1 VGINTVYFMQRASF
15 FLGVLGPHVTRPK
28 ISSVSGVGFT
38 ILVKLA
44 YLFLWTLKKI
54 YGT

>member
-1 VGINTVYFMQRASF
+1 MAIKALYFMQRTSF

-44 YLFLWTLKKI
+44 FLSLWT
-54 YGT
+54 